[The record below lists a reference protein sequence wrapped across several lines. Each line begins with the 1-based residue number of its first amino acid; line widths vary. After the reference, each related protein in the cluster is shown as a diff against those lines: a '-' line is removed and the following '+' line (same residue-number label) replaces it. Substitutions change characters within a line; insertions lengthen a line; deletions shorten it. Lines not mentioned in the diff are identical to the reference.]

1 MSFRRLEGTW
11 TEWCAGKDGKPDRY
25 GWIRPHRKISWA
37 MGSVARNRDG
47 AAHETH
53 PWFDFG
59 LRLWLNLRTIVAVS
73 VDVHAS
79 WHQATSS
86 VTGIRAW
93 PPKQPCKVCIV
104 CLSEATG

>member
-37 MGSVARNRDG
+37 MGSVARNPDG

-73 VDVHAS
+73 VDVHAG
-79 WHQATSS
+79 WHQAPGASS
-86 VTGIRAW
+86 VTGATAW
-93 PPKQPCKVCIV
+93 LPKHRRSSSIA
-104 CLSEATG
+104 CLR